1 MPAHGARSR
10 TGYSPWPARCCVIEP
25 MGVTPLCGTCAE
37 PLALSLHIL
46 AMLRS
51 ARQPYRRRCP
61 PLPSSASEIVYWRDR
76 NAVRVVLGGA
86 FVLAARSFYRTPR
99 GSRRTLI
106 RFEPKTTTAPAMSS
120 ASTVL
125 KLASRS
131 RSKLAAPRSGTRRKR
146 ITEGLALFR
155 RASSVPKSVSS
166 DSKIRPSRTA
176 SSKRTVSSADC
187 SPRSRTCRASWLPR
201 GGPRPDAATAHC
213 RRGAS
218 SSGQQR

>member
-1 MPAHGARSR
+1 MLRDRTHGRDPVLWHLRRATRAEPAHSR
-10 TGYSPWPARCCVIEP
+10 DATE
-25 MGVTPLCGTCAE
+25 CA
-37 PLALSLHIL
+37 PALS
-46 AMLRS
+46 
-51 ARQPYRRRCP
+51 P

-131 RSKLAAPRSGTRRKR
+131 RSKLAAPRSGMRRKR
-146 ITEGLALFR
+146 ITEGLAVFR

-166 DSKIRPSRTA
+166 DSKIRPSRAA